1 MELAVLLVGIA
12 LFGFGPLLGV
22 VLLPWGSLG
31 HRQAPVTAAVLILA
45 SMGVAIILIH
55 SIGVYRH
62 GPDGGWWPLIA
73 AIYSAAWALI
83 LSIAL
88 GVFKLF
94 GLRQRSARNE
104 A

>member
-1 MELAVLLVGIA
+1 MELIAFLFGIA

-22 VLLPWGSLG
+22 ILLPWGSLT
-31 HRQAPVTAAVLILA
+31 HRQGAVTAAVIVLA
-45 SMGVAIILIH
+45 A
-55 SIGVYRH
+55 IGVVIALTYSLSTYRH

-73 AIYSAAWALI
+73 ATFSAAWALV

-88 GVFKLF
+88 AIFKLF
-94 GLRQRSARNE
+94 GLRRRPVRSE